1 MIMRRLRTR
10 GWWVVSIAL
19 VLATFCAVE
28 AGEIKI
34 ALDCPP
40 DLDKCGTYVF
50 SKAFSDHLVASG
62 LSVKLYPDQ
71 ALGNEDEKLDQVSQG
86 LLEVSNSFLGKAG
99 QLDPTIFGFNLY
111 YLFDSLAHADRVI
124 EDTDVMD
131 RINAGLTKKGVR
143 LLALAS
149 VGSFSGLANSKRPIK
164 TPADMKGL
172 RMRAMDK
179 VQTEYLSAWGASTV
193 IVPWA
198 EIYNALQTGV
208 ADGYINP
215 AIVPVMF
222 KHTEL
227 LKHYSDV
234 KVGVPFRVIICSE
247 QWYKALSAKDRKIVD
262 EAVVKGV
269 AANRAWQT
277 RMEKSDLDT
286 LKAAGVQVHVN
297 TAEER
302 AQFENLARPLY
313 AKVTSPE
320 IAEMFI
326 KAAEKTR

>member
-1 MIMRRLRTR
+1 MGKWGKTARCLLSL
-10 GWWVVSIAL
+10 GL
-19 VLATFCAVE
+19 VLTFFCAAE

-34 ALDCPP
+34 ALDSPP
-40 DLDKCGTYVF
+40 DPEKSGTYVF
-50 SKAFSDHLVASG
+50 SKAFSDHLIANG
-62 LSVKLYPDQ
+62 MTVKLYPDQ
-71 ALGNEDEKLDQVSQG
+71 ALGGEDEKLDQVSQG

-99 QLDPTIFGFNLY
+99 QLDPTIYGFNLY
-111 YLFDSLAHADRVI
+111 YLFDSLDHADKMI
-124 EDTDVMD
+124 ANSDIMEK
-131 RINAGLTKKGVR
+131 INAGLTKKGVR
-143 LLALAS
+143 LLALVS
-149 VGSFSGLANSKRPIK
+149 VGSFSGLGNTKRPIK

-193 IVPWA
+193 VVPWA

-227 LKHYSDV
+227 LKYYSDV
-234 KVGVPFRVIICSE
+234 KVGIPFRVVICSE
-247 QWYKALSAKDRKIVD
+247 QWYKGLNAKDRQIVD
-262 EAVVKGV
+262 EAAALGV

-277 RMEKSDLDT
+277 QMEKSDLDT
-286 LKAAGVQVHVN
+286 LKASGVEVYEN

-302 AQFENLARPLY
+302 AQFSELARPLY
-313 AKVTSPE
+313 SKVTSAE
-320 IAEMFI
+320 IAEMFV
-326 KAAEKTR
+326 KAADKTR

>member
-1 MIMRRLRTR
+1 MKKRRMRV
-10 GWWVVSIAL
+10 WWVVSFAL
-19 VLATFCAVE
+19 VFATFCAAE

-50 SKAFSDHLVASG
+50 SKAFSDHLIASG
-62 LSVKLYPDQ
+62 LTVKLYPDQ

-86 LLEVSNSFLGKAG
+86 LLEVSNSYLGKAG

-124 EDTDVMD
+124 ANTDIMS

-149 VGSFSGLANSKRPIK
+149 VGSFSGLANSKHPIK

-179 VQTEYLSAWGASTV
+179 VQAEYLSAWGASTV
-193 IVPWA
+193 VVPWA

-227 LKHYSDV
+227 LKYYSDV

-247 QWYKALSAKDRKIVD
+247 QWYKGLSAKERKIVD
-262 EAVVKGV
+262 EATAKGL
-269 AANRAWQT
+269 AANREWQG
-277 RMEKSDLDT
+277 RMEKKDLDT
-286 LKAAGVQVHVN
+286 LKAAGVQVYEN

-302 AQFENLARPLY
+302 AQFANLAKPLY

-320 IAEMFI
+320 IAELFI
-326 KAAEKTR
+326 KAAEKNR

>member
-19 VLATFCAVE
+19 VLASFCAVE

>member
-1 MIMRRLRTR
+1 MRRLRTR

-19 VLATFCAVE
+19 VLASFCAVE

>member
-1 MIMRRLRTR
+1 MKKEKMSAWL
-10 GWWVVSIAL
+10 VVCIVL
-19 VLATFCAVE
+19 VLATFCPAK

-50 SKAFSDHLVASG
+50 SKAFSDHLIASG
-62 LSVKLYPDQ
+62 LTVKLYPDQ

-86 LLEVSNSFLGKAG
+86 LLEVSNSYLGKAG

-111 YLFDSLAHADRVI
+111 YLFDSLAHADKVI
-124 EDTDVMD
+124 ANTDIMS

-179 VQTEYLSAWGASTV
+179 VQAEYLSAWGASTV
-193 IVPWA
+193 VVPWA

-227 LKHYSDV
+227 LKYYSDV

-247 QWYKALSAKDRKIVD
+247 EWYKGLSGKERKIVD
-262 EAVVKGV
+262 EATVKGIT
-269 AANRAWQT
+269 ANREWQG
-277 RMEKSDLDT
+277 RMEKKDLDT
-286 LKAAGVQVHVN
+286 LRAAGVQVYQN

-302 AQFENLARPLY
+302 AQFANLAKPLY

-320 IAEMFI
+320 IAEIFI
-326 KAAEKTR
+326 KAAEKNR

>member
-1 MIMRRLRTR
+1 MIMRRLRAR

-19 VLATFCAVE
+19 VLATFCAAE

-124 EDTDVMD
+124 ENTDVMD

>member
-1 MIMRRLRTR
+1 MRRLRTR

-19 VLATFCAVE
+19 VLAAFCAAE

-124 EDTDVMD
+124 ENTDVMD
-131 RINAGLTKKGVR
+131 KMNAGLTKKGVR

-247 QWYKALSAKDRKIVD
+247 QWYKGLSAKDRKIVD

-286 LKAAGVQVHVN
+286 LKAAGVQVHVS

>member
-1 MIMRRLRTR
+1 MRRLRTR

>member
-1 MIMRRLRTR
+1 MKKRKMS
-10 GWWVVSIAL
+10 GWWVVSFAL
-19 VLATFCAVE
+19 MFATFGAAE

-50 SKAFSDHLVASG
+50 SKAFSDHLTASG
-62 LSVKLYPDQ
+62 LTVKLYPDQ

-86 LLEVSNSFLGKAG
+86 LLEISNSYLGKAG

-124 EDTDVMD
+124 ANTDVMS

-179 VQTEYLSAWGASTV
+179 VQAEYLSAWGASTV
-193 IVPWA
+193 VVPWA
-198 EIYNALQTGV
+198 EIYNAIQTGV

-227 LKHYSDV
+227 LKYYSDV

-247 QWYKALSAKDRKIVD
+247 EWYKGLSAKDRKIVED
-262 EAVVKGV
+262 ATAKGL
-269 AANRAWQT
+269 AANREWQG
-277 RMEKSDLDT
+277 RMEKKDLET
-286 LKAAGVQVHVN
+286 LKAAGVQVHES

-302 AQFENLARPLY
+302 KQFATLAKPLY
-313 AKVTSPE
+313 SKVTSPE

-326 KAAEKTR
+326 KAAEKNR

>member
-1 MIMRRLRTR
+1 MRRLRTR

-19 VLATFCAVE
+19 VLATFCAAE

-111 YLFDSLAHADRVI
+111 YLFDSLAHADKVI
-124 EDTDVMD
+124 ENTDVMD
-131 RINAGLTKKGVR
+131 KINAGLTKKGVR

-193 IVPWA
+193 VVPWA

-247 QWYKALSAKDRKIVD
+247 QWYKGLSAKDRKIVD

-277 RMEKSDLDT
+277 HMEKSDLDT
-286 LKAAGVQVHVN
+286 LKAAGVQVHES

>member
-1 MIMRRLRTR
+1 MIMRRLRTSD
-10 GWWVVSIAL
+10 WCLVSFAL
-19 VLATFCAVE
+19 VFSVFCSAQ

-50 SKAFSDHLVASG
+50 SMAFADHVIASG
-62 LSVKLYPDQ
+62 LKVKLYPDQ

-111 YLFDSLAHADRVI
+111 YLFDSLDHADRVI
-124 EDTDVMD
+124 SNTDVME

-149 VGSFSGLANSKRPIK
+149 VGSFSGLANTKRPIR

-193 IVPWA
+193 VVPWA

-227 LKHYSDV
+227 LNHYSDV

-247 QWYKALSAKDRKIVD
+247 QWYKGLSAKDRKIVN
-262 EAVVKGV
+262 EATAKGV

-277 RMEKSDLDT
+277 RMEKGDLDT
-286 LKAAGVQVHVN
+286 LKAAGVQVHLN

-302 AQFENLARPLY
+302 AQFSNLARPLY
-313 AKVTSPE
+313 AKVTSQE
-320 IAEMFI
+320 IADMFI
-326 KAAEKTR
+326 KAADKNR